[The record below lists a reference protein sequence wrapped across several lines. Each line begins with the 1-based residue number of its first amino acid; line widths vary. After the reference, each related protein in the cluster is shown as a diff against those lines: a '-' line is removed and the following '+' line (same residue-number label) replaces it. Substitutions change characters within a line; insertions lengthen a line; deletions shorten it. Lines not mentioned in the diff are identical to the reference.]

1 MADWPHAPVHRVDPA
16 GVYMVTAAT
25 YWQIPIF
32 NSAIKL
38 GLLQARLFKTCEK
51 YEVKLE
57 AWCIFPNHY
66 HFIGTAS
73 RSASIGS
80 LVKELHTLTAREV
93 NRLDQVTARR
103 VWFQCW
109 DKLIQHQGAYFARLR
124 YVHDNAVRHGI
135 VCNAVNYRWCSAGW
149 FEQRANRAFRKTVLA
164 FPITRLRTPDDFEV
178 NPNDIEG

>member
-25 YWQIPIF
+25 YQKTPIF
-32 NSAIKL
+32 NSAEKL

-51 YEVKLE
+51 YGVKLE

-93 NRLDQVTARR
+93 NRLDEVSARR
-103 VWFQCW
+103 TWFQYW
-109 DKLIQHQGAYFARLR
+109 DKLIQHQGAYFARLL

-135 VCNAVNYRWCSAGW
+135 VRNAVNYRWCSAGW
-149 FEQRANRAFRKTVLA
+149 FEQRANRAFRKTVLT